1 MPSKTLPPEEL
12 LFTSHYSCDIDESP
26 YIVMKKNEY
35 EKLMRFEGG
44 RIPTDYT
51 VAQIGDRFVVLNR
64 HDYRMLVGGLEM
76 IFYLYMPEKGVE
88 AIGAATESWMS
99 EYKRE
104 GSGKG
109 KVIQPFIVNAGA
121 KVGKVVPSLSSRPND
136 YDERMKLEKS
146 GAIADGVLTEQVD
159 FNNASQ
165 AASVISGASMSGNEE
180 WRNVKTLQ
188 TLGETYYRAERQK

>member
-76 IFYLYMPEKGVE
+76 IFYLVHAG
-88 AIGAATESWMS
+88 
-99 EYKRE
+99 E
-104 GSGKG
+104 GSGGYWGWPLNHGCRSIRGRAAEKESYTAVYCECGG
-109 KVIQPFIVNAGA
+109 K
-121 KVGKVVPSLSSRPND
+121 SR
-136 YDERMKLEKS
+136 
-146 GAIADGVLTEQVD
+146 
-159 FNNASQ
+159 
-165 AASVISGASMSGNEE
+165 
-180 WRNVKTLQ
+180 
-188 TLGETYYRAERQK
+188 

>member
-1 MPSKTLPPEEL
+1 M
-12 LFTSHYSCDIDESP
+12 
-26 YIVMKKNEY
+26 
-35 EKLMRFEGG
+35 
-44 RIPTDYT
+44 
-51 VAQIGDRFVVLNR
+51 
-64 HDYRMLVGGLEM
+64 
-76 IFYLYMPEKGVE
+76 
-88 AIGAATESWMS
+88 
-99 EYKRE
+99 
-104 GSGKG
+104 
-109 KVIQPFIVNAGA
+109 NAGA